1 MFCSGCGQ
9 PVEPGQP
16 FCRNCGRAIPQ
27 MTPIGPPLAPGV
39 PAAPM
44 PWFYTRVHR
53 HIQSLS
59 VLWIA
64 YGVLTIVTWALAM
77 SFFAGWF
84 HGYFGHMHHGPFGEF
99 PFNNIPWFA
108 PFVTILVIGRAL
120 LCFAT
125 GIALQRRASWARIL
139 AIVLAFLTIIKP
151 LLRTALSIYTL
162 WVLLPS
168 PSAQE
173 YEQMAQPG

>member
-1 MFCSGCGQ
+1 MYCSGCGQ

-16 FCRNCGRAIPQ
+16 FCRNCGRAIP
-27 MTPIGPPLAPGV
+27 PIAPIASG
-39 PAAPM
+39 APTA

-53 HIQSLS
+53 HIQSMAI
-59 VLWIA
+59 LWIA
-64 YGVLTIVTWALAM
+64 DGVWTIVGWVLAM
-77 SFFAGWF
+77 SFFAGWA

-99 PFNNIPWFA
+99 PFGNMPWFT
-108 PFVTILVIGRAL
+108 PLITIIVIGRAI

-125 GIALQRRASWARIL
+125 GFALHRRAPWARIL
-139 AIVLAFLTIIKP
+139 AIVAAFLTIIKP
-151 LLRTALSIYTL
+151 IVGTALSIYTL

-173 YEQMAQPG
+173 YEQMAQPS

>member
-9 PVEPGQP
+9 PVDPSEQ

-27 MTPIGPPLAPGV
+27 MTPIAPV
-39 PAAPM
+39 APAAPSA

-64 YGVLTIVTWALAM
+64 YGVWTLVTWALAM
-77 SFFAGWF
+77 SFFAGAL

-108 PFVTILVIGRAL
+108 PFITVVIFGRAL

-125 GIALQRRASWARIL
+125 GIALNRRAPWARIL
-139 AIVLAFLTIIKP
+139 ALVAAFLTIIKP
-151 LLRTALSIYTL
+151 ITGTALAIYTL
-162 WVLLPS
+162 WVLMPS

-173 YEQMAQPG
+173 YEQMAQPS

>member
-1 MFCSGCGQ
+1 MYCSGCGQ
-9 PVEPGQP
+9 PVHPNEQ
-16 FCRNCGRAIPQ
+16 FCHNCGRAIPQ
-27 MTPIGPPLAPGV
+27 ITPV
-39 PAAPM
+39 AAPFVPGTPAT

-53 HIQSLS
+53 HIQPLAI
-59 VLWIA
+59 LWIA
-64 YGVLTIVTWALAM
+64 YGVWTIFGWVLAM

-99 PFNNIPWFA
+99 PFVNMPWFA
-108 PFVTILVIGRAL
+108 PLITTLVIGRAI

-125 GIALQRRASWARIL
+125 GMALNRRTPWARGL
-139 AIVLAFLTIIKP
+139 AIVAAILTIIKP
-151 LLRTALSIYTL
+151 IAGTALAIYTL

-173 YEQMAQPG
+173 YQQMAVQG

>member
-1 MFCSGCGQ
+1 MYCSGCGQ

-16 FCRNCGRAIPQ
+16 VCRNCGRAIPQ
-27 MTPIGPPLAPGV
+27 LASNVPLAAGV
-39 PAAPM
+39 PVAPT

-64 YGVLTIVTWALAM
+64 YGVWTLVTWGLAM
-77 SFFAGWF
+77 SFFAGAF
-84 HGYFGHMHHGPFGEF
+84 RGYFGHMHHGPFGEF
-99 PFNNIPWFA
+99 PFAGIPWLA
-108 PFVTILVIGRAL
+108 PFITIIVFGRAI

-125 GIALQRRASWARIL
+125 GMALSRRAPWARIL
-139 AIVLAFLTIIKP
+139 ALIAAFLTIIKP
-151 LLRTALSIYTL
+151 ITGTVLAIYTL

-173 YEQMAQPG
+173 YEQIAHP

>member
-9 PVEPGQP
+9 QVDPGQQY
-16 FCRNCGRAIPQ
+16 CLKCGRAVPQ
-27 MTPIGPPLAPGV
+27 VAPVVTPA
-39 PAAPM
+39 

-53 HIQSLS
+53 HIQSLAI
-59 VLWIA
+59 LWIA
-64 YGVLTIVTWALAM
+64 YGVWTLFGWVLAM
-77 SFFAGWF
+77 SFFAGMF
-84 HGYFGHMHHGPFGEF
+84 HGYFGHWHHGPFGEF
-99 PFNNIPWFA
+99 PFNGMPWFA
-108 PFVTILVIGRAL
+108 PLITVIVIARAV

-125 GIALQRRASWARIL
+125 GIALNRRAPWARML
-139 AIVLAFLTIIKP
+139 AIVAAFLTIIKP
-151 LLRTALSIYTL
+151 IAGTALSIYTL